1 MIDLI
6 QKLLDNGCAYEND
19 GSIYYRISAFP
30 GYGKLSKKDIYK
42 FFYGLK
48 IMVMFLQKI
57 FTLSLLL
64 LLSFST
70 MISCKKADVNKN
82 ESNKI
87 DQKEFAWEGANLYF
101 LMTDRF
107 YNGDTSNDVNFNRT
121 KETAKLRGFEGGD
134 ITGITKKI
142 NEGYFTKLGINAIW
156 MTPIVEQIHAGTD
169 EGTGFTYGFH
179 GYWTKDWTA
188 IDPNFGTKE
197 ELKELVA
204 TAHKN
209 GIRIL
214 LDAVI
219 NHTGP
224 VTEQDTVWPEEWVRT
239 EPQCTYKDYK
249 STVTCT
255 LVKNLPDIKTE
266 SNKAVELPPQLV
278 AKWKAEGRYEQEV
291 KELDIFFARTGYPK
305 APRFYIMK
313 WLTDY
318 ITEFGIDGYRV
329 DTVKH
334 TEENVWQEF
343 KKECDV
349 AFAEFKKNNPEKV
362 VDSTPFYL
370 VGEVYNYGI
379 STGKEYVFSDRR
391 VNYFENA
398 FHSLINFE
406 LKWDA
411 KQKPLK
417 EVFKKYDTLLHNE
430 LKGHGTLNYL
440 SSHDD
445 GQPFD
450 AKRENPYKTATTL
463 LLTPGTSQVFYGDES
478 ARSLIV
484 EGTQGDATLRSN
496 MNWNDIKN
504 NENTQKILQHWQK
517 LGQFRAN
524 HLAVGA
530 GKHKLISEENGLI
543 FSRERK
549 DDKVIIGVNMPI
561 GIKNIPVSSIFKN
574 GEKLTD
580 FYSNTKTTVNQGKV
594 IIDSKFDVVLL
605 ESE

>member
-1 MIDLI
+1 M
-6 QKLLDNGCAYEND
+6 
-19 GSIYYRISAFP
+19 
-30 GYGKLSKKDIYK
+30 KKTI
-42 FFYGLK
+42 
-48 IMVMFLQKI
+48 
-57 FTLSLLL
+57 LLL
-64 LLSFST
+64 IIFLASL
-70 MISCKKADVNKN
+70 SCKKTDVDKNKSK
-82 ESNKI
+82 EIIK
-87 DQKEFAWEGANLYF
+87 KEFAWEGANLYF

-107 YNGDTSNDVNFNRT
+107 HNGDTSNDINFNRT

-134 ITGITKKI
+134 LKGITQKI

-156 MTPIVEQIHAGTD
+156 MTPIVEQIHAGTN

-197 ELKELVA
+197 DLKELVE

-224 VTEQDTVWPEEWVRT
+224 VTEQDTVWPKEWVRT
-239 EPQCTYKDYK
+239 EPQCTYKDYE

-266 SNKAVELPPQLV
+266 SNEAVELPPQLV
-278 AKWKAEGRYEQEV
+278 AKWKSEGRYEQEL
-291 KELDIFFARTGYPK
+291 KELDAFFARTGHPK

-334 TEENVWQEF
+334 TEEYVWQEF
-343 KKECDV
+343 KKECDF

-362 VDSTPFYL
+362 VDNNPFYL

-379 STGKEYVFSDRR
+379 STGKEYVFSDRS
-391 VNYFENA
+391 VNYFEDA

-406 LKWDA
+406 LKWDVQ
-411 KQKPLK
+411 QKSLE
-417 EVFKKYDTLLHNE
+417 EVFKKYDTILNSE

-450 AKRENPYKTATTL
+450 AKRENPYKTATAL
-463 LLTPGTSQVFYGDES
+463 LLTPGTSQIFYGDES
-478 ARSLIV
+478 ARSLVV
-484 EGTQGDATLRSN
+484 EGTQGDATLRSK
-496 MNWNDIKN
+496 MNWEAIEHDTK
-504 NENTQKILQHWQK
+504 TKYILEHWQK

-530 GKHKLISEENGLI
+530 GRHQKLPQESGYV
-543 FSRERK
+543 FSRTRK
-549 DDKVIIGVNMPI
+549 KDVVVIGLELAKGKKII
-561 GIKNIPVSSIFKN
+561 DVSTVFKN
-574 GEKLTD
+574 GQKLKD
-580 FYSNTKTTVNQGKV
+580 CYSNQLLEVNNGKV
-594 IIDSKFDVVLL
+594 TLTSDFEIVLL
-605 ESE
+605 EKQ